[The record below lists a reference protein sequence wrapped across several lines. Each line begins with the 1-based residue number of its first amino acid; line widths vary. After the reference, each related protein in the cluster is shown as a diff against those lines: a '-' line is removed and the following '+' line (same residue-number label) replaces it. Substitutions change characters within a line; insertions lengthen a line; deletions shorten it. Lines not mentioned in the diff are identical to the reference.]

1 MKNIENTIK
10 KATLLLGCMF
20 SSFLSAL
27 ADDLQN
33 SLNNDYLR
41 TPEASAF
48 MKYGEESV
56 SEYTG
61 TADISVPLYTIK
73 CKDIEIP
80 ITLQYDASGI
90 KVEQEASWVGLGWN
104 LMVGGCINYVCAG
117 GHDMYGA
124 PNIGN
129 DVWTEYLTSEIDHS
143 LPAFG
148 KQDRVIKS
156 QTRYYRYHDGDKFNW
171 MNRFP
176 LRPQNFILSYVDY
189 LGGGMGMKEY
199 VDWGWGER
207 DFYSVNILGK
217 SFMFFIDPFTLNVYN
232 IGKAG
237 ENFKVERDYQS
248 EVGSGIA
255 HQKDVYSWKITDSDG
270 YIYHFTEGDK
280 YQWEP
285 RTGSFYTSCWYLTK
299 IKSPM
304 GEEVE
309 FKYQSHTKPGRT
321 TKVESYKIPFFG
333 NTHAM
338 CCSDAC
344 NQIKG
349 YNFYFQSDNSNMYV
363 TSHYLS
369 EINTS
374 NQTVTFDMSDSNEC
388 SGKRL
393 NTIKVKSNDG
403 TVIKNIQ
410 FSYSSFTPSNVG
422 GNYAPQDTKGE
433 AQNRLKLDNVKEV
446 TSSDILTT
454 SFSYNPKQ
462 LPSKRSCAQ
471 DFWGYYN
478 GKENKLTETIYT
490 LIPTP
495 TEFMSFNYNQKLS
508 DYLQGAD
515 RYSSSEC
522 MQACML
528 TRIDYPTGG
537 YTTYEYESNSIYT
550 DNFKLS
556 DIYREKQYDISIQ
569 EIYSAYPTSS
579 GMEETPRTKFFS
591 LYKDATVYLSLQCS
605 GDRKIYGDKIIMEIR
620 KLNRQTSNYELYAD
634 TTTTFPLPYTKKLSL
649 TAGDYLI
656 GLSLITSNKNIPF
669 SIVCDLNGWYNRTMS
684 SGMHQ
689 LTVGG
694 LRIKRICNYND
705 DKSLINKT
713 FYDYDGS
720 ALLNKIETIDYS
732 NCYNMNPVGNIPGTH
747 TVDVYTI
754 TPGHPR
760 LPAFYAS
767 CCSGVVGYSKVTK
780 SKFNAK
786 NKLEKRVVTSYRNSS
801 PETMYFIDFFRC
813 FDNGLIE
820 SQEVYDASNAI
831 IAKTVNTYERD
842 IVDHYA
848 TNIVT
853 KYKCLNQGTASPAAS
868 LTLNVYDFPNCY
880 PTETRE
886 MSMSNSDAVADVW
899 RYPYI
904 LSRVNLTKT
913 ETTEYAPN
921 GSTIVKTK
929 SYCYNERN
937 HQLSRIDET
946 TSHTNQTRRTEF
958 VYSADSTD
966 DTSIAM
972 SSIHRLND
980 VIETRNILVDNG
992 HEKRVSTRHT
1002 HYAQYG
1008 PNSSPDFLPC
1018 AYSTSI
1024 GNHPLDIRATYSY
1037 DARNNVCSIIV
1048 DGMETVYIWSYN
1060 GQYPIAKIEG
1070 LTLAKVKEVIGET
1083 TITKLLGEA
1092 APSEIE
1098 FNSLRDAIANAGGH
1112 ITTYTYQP
1120 LVGITSETQP
1130 NGNSLHYKYDGF
1142 GRLTESCDVNG
1153 NTLQKYHYNYRK
1165 K

>member
-10 KATLLLGCMF
+10 KATLLVGCMF

-33 SLNNDYLR
+33 SLNYDYLR

-124 PNIGN
+124 PNIEN
-129 DVWTEYLTSEIDHS
+129 KVWTEHLTSKIELS
-143 LPAFG
+143 SAAFG
-148 KQDRVIKS
+148 TKSKIIKT
-156 QTRYYRYHDGDKFNW
+156 QTRYYKYNANDKFNW
-171 MNRFP
+171 MNKYPNTSQDFV
-176 LRPQNFILSYVDY
+176 QSYLDY
-189 LGGGMGMKEY
+189 IGGGMNMKEY
-199 VDWGWGER
+199 VDKGWGER
-207 DFYSVNILGK
+207 DFYSVNVMGK

-237 ENFKVERDYQS
+237 EKFKVEREYQS
-248 EVGSGIA
+248 EIQSGIA
-255 HQKDVYSWKITDSDG
+255 NQADVYSWKITDSNG

-285 RTGSFYTSCWYLTK
+285 RTGSIYTSCWYLTK
-299 IKSPM
+299 IETPK
-304 GEEVE
+304 GENVE
-309 FKYQSHTKPGRT
+309 FKYTPHEKQGRWMKEELFT
-321 TKVESYKIPFFG
+321 MPFG
-333 NTHAM
+333 HNGGLD

-349 YNFYFQSDNSNMYV
+349 YSYHFESTNSDMNV

-369 EINTS
+369 VINTS

-393 NTIKVKSNDG
+393 NTIKVKSNDE
-403 TVIKNIQ
+403 TIIKTIQ

-422 GNYAPQDTKGE
+422 GNYAPEDTKGE

-446 TSSDILTT
+446 TSSGTLTT
-454 SFSYNPKQ
+454 RFSYNSKQ

-478 GKENKLTETIYT
+478 GKENKISERRYT

-495 TEFMSFNYNQKLS
+495 TEFMSLNAFEAEKLRNYW
-508 DYLQGAD
+508 QGAD
-515 RYSSSEC
+515 RFSTEDC
-522 MQACML
+522 MQACVL
-528 TRIDYPTGG
+528 NRVDYPTGG
-537 YTTYEYESNSIYT
+537 YTTYDYSANTIYT
-550 DNFKLS
+550 NNYKMTDK
-556 DIYREKQYDISIQ
+556 YRDETIQ
-569 EIYSAYPTSS
+569 IVYSVIPTPS
-579 GMEETPRTKFFS
+579 GMVESPRTKFFS
-591 LYKDATVYLSLQCS
+591 LGRNCTFNFSLECS
-605 GDRKIYGDKIIMEIR
+605 GDS
-620 KLNRQTSNYELYAD
+620 KLNGRKVIIEICKHNSQTGNYEVF
-634 TTTTFPLPYTKKLSL
+634 TSIPTTFPSSYTKTISL
-649 TAGDYLI
+649 PAGDYLI
-656 GLSLITSNKNIPF
+656 GVTLQHNNLDLPF
-669 SIVCDLNGWYNRTMS
+669 FISCKLKGHYNETTS
-684 SGMHQ
+684 SGNYE
-689 LTVGG
+689 LLVGG
-694 LRIKRICNYND
+694 LRIRKICNYDNNN
-705 DKSLINKT
+705 SLLNYT
-713 FYDYDGS
+713 TYDYDGGV
-720 ALLNKIETIDYS
+720 LLNKIETIDYS

-767 CCSGVVGYSKVTK
+767 CCPGVVGYSKVTK

-786 NKLEKRVVTSYRNSS
+786 NKLEKRVVTSYRNSA
-801 PETMYFIDFFRC
+801 PGTMYFIDYYEI

-820 SQEVYDASNAI
+820 NQEIYDASDI
-831 IAKTVNTYERD
+831 LVAKTVNKYERNE
-842 IVDHYA
+842 VCHYT
-848 TNIVT
+848 TNIIT
-853 KYKCLNQGTASPAAS
+853 KKRYIGNTTSILPTPLSINVEDYPSGYPSE
-868 LTLNVYDFPNCY
+868 TL
-880 PTETRE
+880 E
-886 MSMSNSDAVADVW
+886 MSISDPDAFVDIR

-904 LSRVNLTKT
+904 LSRVELTET
-913 ETTEYAPN
+913 TTTEYAPN
-921 GSTIVKTK
+921 GSTVVKTK
-929 SYCYNERN
+929 SYCYNKHN
-937 HQLSRIDET
+937 HQISRIDET
-946 TSHTNQTRRTEF
+946 TSHTNQIRRTEF

-992 HEKRVSTRHT
+992 HEKRINTQHT

-1092 APSEIE
+1092 APSEVE

-1130 NGNSLHYKYDGF
+1130 NGNTLHYKYDGF

>member
-10 KATLLLGCMF
+10 KATLLVGCMF

-33 SLNNDYLR
+33 SLNYDYLR

-285 RTGSFYTSCWYLTK
+285 RTGSIYTSCWYLTK
-299 IKSPM
+299 IETPK
-304 GEEVE
+304 GENVE
-309 FKYQSHTKPGRT
+309 FEYKSRTKLGR
-321 TKVESYKIPFFG
+321 KMKEESFTMPFG
-333 NTHAM
+333 HNGGLD

-349 YNFYFQSDNSNMYV
+349 YNSYFQSENSNMSV

-369 EINTS
+369 KIKTS
-374 NQTVTFDMSDSNEC
+374 NQIVTFDTSNSDEC
-388 SGKRL
+388 SGRKL
-393 NTIKVKSNDG
+393 NSIKVNANDG

-410 FSYSSFTPSNVG
+410 FSYSSFMPSNVG
-422 GNYAPQDTKGE
+422 GNYAPQETKGE

-446 TSSDILTT
+446 TSSGTLTT
-454 SFSYNPKQ
+454 RFSYNSKQ

-478 GKENKLTETIYT
+478 GKENKISERRYT

-495 TEFMSFNYNQKLS
+495 TEFMSLNAFEAEKLRNYW
-508 DYLQGAD
+508 QGAD
-515 RYSSSEC
+515 RFSTEDC
-522 MQACML
+522 MQACVL
-528 TRIDYPTGG
+528 NRVDYPTGG
-537 YTTYEYESNSIYT
+537 YTTYDYSANTIYT
-550 DNFKLS
+550 NNYNLTDK
-556 DIYREKQYDISIQ
+556 YRDETIQ
-569 EIYSAYPTSS
+569 IVYSVIPTPS
-579 GMEETPRTKFFS
+579 GMVESPRTKFFS
-591 LYKDATVYLSLQCS
+591 LGRNCTFNFSLECS
-605 GDRKIYGDKIIMEIR
+605 GDS
-620 KLNRQTSNYELYAD
+620 KLNGRKVIIEICKHNSQTGNYEVFSSIP
-634 TTTTFPLPYTKKLSL
+634 TTFPSSYTKTISL
-649 TAGDYLI
+649 PAGDYLI
-656 GLSLITSNKNIPF
+656 GVTLQHNNLDLPF
-669 SIVCDLNGWYNRTMS
+669 FISCKLKGHYNETTS
-684 SGMHQ
+684 SGNYE
-689 LTVGG
+689 LLVGG
-694 LRIKRICNYND
+694 LRIRKICNYDNNN
-705 DKSLINKT
+705 SLLNYT
-713 FYDYDGS
+713 TYDYDGGV
-720 ALLNKIETIDYS
+720 LLNKIETIDYS
-732 NCYNMNPVGNIPGTH
+732 NCYNMNPMGNIPGTH
-747 TVDVYTI
+747 FVEIFTI

-904 LSRVNLTKT
+904 LSRVDLTKT

-921 GSTIVKTK
+921 GSTVVKTK

-946 TSHTNQTRRTEF
+946 TSHTNQIRRTEF

-992 HEKRVSTRHT
+992 HEKRINTQHT

-1070 LTLAKVKEVIGET
+1070 LTYAEVKTAIGESA
-1083 TITKLLGEA
+1083 INQLLNKA
-1092 APSEIE
+1092 APSAADI
-1098 FNSLRDAIANAGGH
+1098 NAIRRTVTHIGGH
-1112 ITTYTYQP
+1112 ITTYTYKP
-1120 LVGITSETQP
+1120 LFGITSETQP
-1130 NGNSLHYKYDGF
+1130 NGNTLHYKYDGF